1 MPSAEYLT
9 VVISVITIIIS
20 VGISYG
26 IMKTEIRTVKEK
38 QEKYD
43 KDHDL
48 LVEVNTKID
57 MLLNKQ
63 RSKK

>member
-9 VVISVITIIIS
+9 VVISVVTIIIS

-57 MLLNKQ
+57 MLLSKQ